1 MSQTQELRGL
11 AFAVAYRM
19 LGSVAE
25 AEDVTQEALLR
36 LHDASG
42 VENPEAFLTTV
53 TTRLAIDVLR
63 SARVRRETYTGSWL
77 PEPLVEDDAER
88 RVEDEEAVSL
98 AFLVLL
104 ERLNPDERAVLVLRE
119 SFDYEYADIAEILGI
134 SAANARQILSR
145 ARRRVAD
152 ERPRFDPDP
161 GERRAL
167 AARFLDAARNGDM
180 EGLVAMLAPD
190 ALMVGDGGGKAR
202 SLPAPLQAP
211 PTSPAR
217 SWRSGAWASG
227 GARRSSRR
235 SSTASRASAP
245 SPPTG
250 SSSTSWRSRS
260 RAASSAGSTRCSI
273 PTSSGTSARCRTWA
287 YGRASA
293 RSEASSRSRS
303 RIVVR
308 SAFQRTCPDPTFRK
322 PGWRRLDRQPEEEG
336 DVPVRPTP
344 PDDACHPH
352 GAGPCQT
359 AYCSHAQHAEHQLPP
374 RDGSLP
380 PRRRGS
386 RGPPALGHPGVV
398 S

>member
-1 MSQTQELRGL
+1 VSQTQELRGL

-25 AEDVTQEALLR
+25 AEDVTQDALLR
-36 LHDASG
+36 LHDALG

-77 PEPLVEDDAER
+77 PEPLVEDDTER
-88 RVEDEEAVSL
+88 KVENEEAVSL

-161 GERRAL
+161 HERRAL

-202 SLPAPLQAP
+202 SLPAPLRGAAEIARALVAFGQLGERWGTTFEPAVVNGQPGFRTVAPDGKLVNVVAIEIEGGVVRRIYSMLNPDKLGHLGPVSDVGLRPSVRPAP
-211 PTSPAR
+211 PA
-217 SWRSGAWASG
+217 
-227 GARRSSRR
+227 
-235 SSTASRASAP
+235 
-245 SPPTG
+245 
-250 SSSTSWRSRS
+250 
-260 RAASSAGSTRCSI
+260 
-273 PTSSGTSARCRTWA
+273 
-287 YGRASA
+287 
-293 RSEASSRSRS
+293 
-303 RIVVR
+303 
-308 SAFQRTCPDPTFRK
+308 
-322 PGWRRLDRQPEEEG
+322 
-336 DVPVRPTP
+336 
-344 PDDACHPH
+344 
-352 GAGPCQT
+352 
-359 AYCSHAQHAEHQLPP
+359 
-374 RDGSLP
+374 
-380 PRRRGS
+380 
-386 RGPPALGHPGVV
+386 
-398 S
+398 

>member
-1 MSQTQELRGL
+1 VSQTQELRGL

-42 VENPEAFLTTV
+42 VENTEAFLTTV

-63 SARVRRETYTGSWL
+63 SARVRRETYTGTWL
-77 PEPLVEDDAER
+77 PEPVVEDDAER

-202 SLPAPLQAP
+202 SLPAPLRGAADIARALVAFGRLGERWGTTFEPVVVNGQPGFRTVAP
-211 PTSPAR
+211 DGKLVNVVAIEIE
-217 SWRSGAWASG
+217 G
-227 GARRSSRR
+227 G
-235 SSTASRASAP
+235 
-245 SPPTG
+245 
-250 SSSTSWRSRS
+250 
-260 RAASSAGSTRCSI
+260 
-273 PTSSGTSARCRTWA
+273 
-287 YGRASA
+287 
-293 RSEASSRSRS
+293 
-303 RIVVR
+303 VVR
-308 SAFQRTCPDPTFRK
+308 RIYSMLNPDK
-322 PGWRRLDRQPEEEG
+322 
-336 DVPVRPTP
+336 
-344 PDDACHPH
+344 
-352 GAGPCQT
+352 
-359 AYCSHAQHAEHQLPP
+359 
-374 RDGSLP
+374 
-380 PRRRGS
+380 
-386 RGPPALGHPGVV
+386 LGHLGPV
-398 S
+398 SDMGLRPSVRAE

>member
-1 MSQTQELRGL
+1 VSQTQELRGL

-42 VENPEAFLTTV
+42 VVNREAFLTTV

-63 SARVRRETYTGSWL
+63 SARVRRESYTGSWL
-77 PEPLVEDDAER
+77 PEPIVEDDAER

-202 SLPAPLQAP
+202 SLPAPLQGAAEIARALVTFGRLGERWGTTFEPAIVNGQPGFRTIAPDGKLVNVVAIEVEGGVVRRIYSLLNPDKLGHLGPLSDLGLRPSVRPAP
-211 PTSPAR
+211 PA
-217 SWRSGAWASG
+217 
-227 GARRSSRR
+227 
-235 SSTASRASAP
+235 
-245 SPPTG
+245 
-250 SSSTSWRSRS
+250 
-260 RAASSAGSTRCSI
+260 
-273 PTSSGTSARCRTWA
+273 
-287 YGRASA
+287 
-293 RSEASSRSRS
+293 
-303 RIVVR
+303 
-308 SAFQRTCPDPTFRK
+308 
-322 PGWRRLDRQPEEEG
+322 
-336 DVPVRPTP
+336 
-344 PDDACHPH
+344 
-352 GAGPCQT
+352 
-359 AYCSHAQHAEHQLPP
+359 
-374 RDGSLP
+374 
-380 PRRRGS
+380 
-386 RGPPALGHPGVV
+386 
-398 S
+398 

>member
-1 MSQTQELRGL
+1 VSQTQELRGL

-63 SARVRRETYTGSWL
+63 SARVRRETYTGTWL

-134 SAANARQILSR
+134 STANARQILSR

-167 AARFLDAARNGDM
+167 AARFLAAARNGDM

-190 ALMVGDGGGKAR
+190 AVMVGDGGGKAR
-202 SLPAPLQAP
+202 SLPGPLHGAAGIARALVQFGRLGERWGATFEPAVVNGQPGFRTVAPDGRLINVVAIEIEGGVVRRIYSALNPDKLRHLGPLSDLGLRPSVRAAP
-211 PTSPAR
+211 P
-217 SWRSGAWASG
+217 
-227 GARRSSRR
+227 
-235 SSTASRASAP
+235 
-245 SPPTG
+245 
-250 SSSTSWRSRS
+250 
-260 RAASSAGSTRCSI
+260 
-273 PTSSGTSARCRTWA
+273 
-287 YGRASA
+287 
-293 RSEASSRSRS
+293 E
-303 RIVVR
+303 
-308 SAFQRTCPDPTFRK
+308 
-322 PGWRRLDRQPEEEG
+322 
-336 DVPVRPTP
+336 
-344 PDDACHPH
+344 
-352 GAGPCQT
+352 
-359 AYCSHAQHAEHQLPP
+359 
-374 RDGSLP
+374 
-380 PRRRGS
+380 
-386 RGPPALGHPGVV
+386 
-398 S
+398 